1 MVTDSEHQWP
11 LLPPCSNIRCGLV
24 SSGPGESP
32 VSGHSRLVRA
42 PELVTDHRTRG
53 DNPSSG
59 ITSGG
64 QAQLRGNKSSLKGK
78 QNVFHYYVFQK
89 AQKLLLYLITK

>member
-32 VSGHSRLVRA
+32 GSGHSPLVQA
-42 PELVTDHRTRG
+42 PELVTDHWTRG
-53 DNPSSG
+53 DNPSSV

-64 QAQLRGNKSSLKGK
+64 QALLRGNKSGLKGI
-78 QNVFHYYVFQK
+78 QNVFHLSVFQK
-89 AQKLLLYLITK
+89 AQQLFFVIIKK